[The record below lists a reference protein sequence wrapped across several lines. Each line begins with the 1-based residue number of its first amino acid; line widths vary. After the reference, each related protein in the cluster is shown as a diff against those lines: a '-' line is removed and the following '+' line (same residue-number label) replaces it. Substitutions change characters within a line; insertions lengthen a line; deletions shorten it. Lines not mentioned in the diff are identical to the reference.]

1 MSRIATFATGP
12 ALLQDVFA
20 AQRSLLDI
28 QRQISSGK
36 RLQKGSDGPAEV
48 VTTMDHR
55 ARLARS
61 QQLERNADQA
71 RQWIGAA
78 DLTSQTVVGR
88 LTEARTLLVQARSG
102 AIDQRGREAIAN
114 QIRDIRS
121 SLLEA
126 ANTVVM
132 GRPLFGG
139 TTAGAAAYDP
149 DGTYVGDTGSV
160 TIPVSVGVTV
170 SVSRTGPELF
180 GTHDPLD
187 PLAGDVFQQL
197 EALAVAVETND
208 TQAIGNGL
216 TILDGAMDRVE
227 MVQVELGARMVQ
239 IDDLRTSAA
248 VLDDQLRAAIS
259 ELEDVDYAE
268 AAVLFKSRTA
278 AYEAALA
285 VTAQVVQKSLLDFL
299 R

>member
-1 MSRIATFATGP
+1 APARAAVDDRREPRRGAHRAGRHPARLRGGGPDDDRRRRDARPADQPDRSRGPMSRIATFATGP

-102 AIDQRGREAIAN
+102 AID
-114 QIRDIRS
+114 
-121 SLLEA
+121 
-126 ANTVVM
+126 
-132 GRPLFGG
+132 
-139 TTAGAAAYDP
+139 
-149 DGTYVGDTGSV
+149 
-160 TIPVSVGVTV
+160 
-170 SVSRTGPELF
+170 
-180 GTHDPLD
+180 
-187 PLAGDVFQQL
+187 
-197 EALAVAVETND
+197 
-208 TQAIGNGL
+208 
-216 TILDGAMDRVE
+216 
-227 MVQVELGARMVQ
+227 
-239 IDDLRTSAA
+239 
-248 VLDDQLRAAIS
+248 
-259 ELEDVDYAE
+259 
-268 AAVLFKSRTA
+268 
-278 AYEAALA
+278 
-285 VTAQVVQKSLLDFL
+285 
-299 R
+299 